1 MKTLKYLFL
10 LSSVASSPLFGE
22 AIVST
27 SGNWSSSATW
37 EDSAVPS
44 TSSSSQLD
52 FLRFSSS
59 GLNLNVD
66 STEYVNAVDVGSNDN
81 TTINIASGETLYLT
95 GYTKDG
101 TYNSSVIYADSQN
114 QNITFSGDGT
124 LRFDISGQ
132 KNIVRGNVVFDVET
146 YATDSL
152 YFSDKGTVT
161 FKKDFTSTNQISVGG
176 TWNFIIDEG
185 VNFSLSR
192 GFNLWGDTG
201 TFTLK
206 KGATV
211 ESKAGAQFNNGDISG
226 NIICKGAE
234 DHDANRYAFKSINA
248 VYNATATIT
257 QTEGGHL
264 RSILGGNITSSAA
277 AGKLSFESKLSI
289 NTGAT
294 ITLNTSNAFTTE
306 GASTQGE
313 SNFYLM
319 NQETVGEHPNR
330 TEILTES
337 NVNFILNADND
348 FGTFFFY
355 GTSVLSMTTN
365 GNSVNI
371 GKFDVVPD
379 SSGSVSAY
387 FTDLV
392 DFTVKINSLD
402 NITYFEDE
410 GGSIRAENV
419 FFGSE
424 DSKEYAYL
432 LQDTQN
438 GGWWINATAAV
449 PEPSECAAVFGVF
462 ALALAAVLK
471 RKNK

>member
-1 MKTLKYLFL
+1 M
-10 LSSVASSPLFGE
+10 
-22 AIVST
+22 
-27 SGNWSSSATW
+27 
-37 EDSAVPS
+37 
-44 TSSSSQLD
+44 
-52 FLRFSSS
+52 
-59 GLNLNVD
+59 
-66 STEYVNAVDVGSNDN
+66 DVGANDD
-81 TTINIASGETLYLT
+81 TTINIAAGNTLYLT
-95 GYTKDG
+95 GYTVEG
-101 TYNSSVIYADSQN
+101 TYHSSVIYADSQN

-132 KNIVRGNVVFDVET
+132 RNVVRGNVVFDVDT
-146 YATDSL
+146 YATQSL

-161 FKKDFTSTNQISVGG
+161 FKKNFTSTNQISVGG
-176 TWNFIIDEG
+176 TWNFVIDEG
-185 VNFSLSR
+185 VNFSLSQA
-192 GFNLWGDTG
+192 FNLWGQTG

-206 KGATV
+206 EGATV
-211 ESKAGAQFNNGDISG
+211 ENKAGGIQFYSGDISG
-226 NIICKGAE
+226 NIICKG
-234 DHDANRYAFKSINA
+234 DQNHDANRYAFKSINA

-257 QTEGGHL
+257 QTGGGAS

-294 ITLNTSNAFTTE
+294 ITLNSSNAFKTE

-319 NQETVGEHPNR
+319 NQQIEGKYPNR
-330 TEILTES
+330 YETLTAS

-355 GTSVLSMTTN
+355 GASVLSMTTN

-392 DFTVKINSLD
+392 DFTVKINSID
-402 NITYFEDE
+402 NIRLFED
-410 GGSIRAENV
+410 GDSIRAENV

-424 DSKEYAYL
+424 DSKDFAYIL
-432 LQDTQN
+432 EDTQN

-462 ALALAAVLK
+462 ALALAAALK

>member
-1 MKTLKYLFL
+1 MKTAKYLFIF
-10 LSSVASSPLFGE
+10 SSIASSALFGE
-22 AIVST
+22 SIVST
-27 SGNWSSSATW
+27 SGNWSSPSTW
-37 EDSAVPS
+37 QGSAVPS

-66 STEYVNAVDVGSNDN
+66 STQYVNAVDVGANDD
-81 TTINIASGETLYLT
+81 TTINIAAGNTLYLT
-95 GYTKDG
+95 GYTVEG
-101 TYNSSVIYADSQN
+101 TYQNSVVYADSQN

-124 LRFDISGQ
+124 LQFNLQGQ
-132 KNIVRGNVVFDVET
+132 KNIVRGNVVFDVDT
-146 YATDSL
+146 HATDSL

-176 TWNFIIDEG
+176 TWNFIIESG

-192 GFNLWGDTG
+192 GFNLWGETG
-201 TFTLK
+201 SFTLK
-206 KGATV
+206 EGATV
-211 ESKAGAQFNNGDISG
+211 ENKAGGAQFHNGDISG

-234 DHDANRYAFKSINA
+234 NHDANRYAFKSFNS

-257 QTEGGHL
+257 QTGGGAL

-289 NTGAT
+289 NTDAT
-294 ITLNTSNAFTTE
+294 ITLNSSNAFTTE

-319 NQETVGEHPNR
+319 NQKIEGEYPNR
-330 TEILTES
+330 KETLTES
-337 NVNFILNADND
+337 KVNFILNADND

-355 GTSVLSMTTN
+355 GASELIMTTN

-379 SSGSVSAY
+379 SSGSVSVC

-402 NITYFEDE
+402 NITWFEE
-410 GGSIRAENV
+410 GDSIRAENV

-424 DSKEYAYL
+424 YKEFAYI

-449 PEPSECAAVFGVF
+449 PEPSDCAAVFGVF
-462 ALALAAVLK
+462 ALALAAALK

>member
-1 MKTLKYLFL
+1 M
-10 LSSVASSPLFGE
+10 
-22 AIVST
+22 
-27 SGNWSSSATW
+27 
-37 EDSAVPS
+37 PS

-66 STEYVNAVDVGSNDN
+66 STQYVNAVDVGANDD
-81 TTINIASGETLYLT
+81 TTINIAAGNTLYLT
-95 GYTKDG
+95 GHTI
-101 TYNSSVIYADSQN
+101 SSVISADSQT

-124 LRFDISGQ
+124 LRFDISRQ
-132 KNIVRGNVVFDVET
+132 REIVRGNVVFDVDT
-146 YATDSL
+146 YATESL

-161 FKKDFTSTNQISVGG
+161 FKKNFTSTNQISVGG
-176 TWNFIIDEG
+176 TWNFIIESG

-192 GFNLWGDTG
+192 GFNLWGETG
-201 TFTLK
+201 SFTLK
-206 KGATV
+206 EGATV
-211 ESKAGAQFNNGDISG
+211 ENKAGGAQFHNGDISG

-234 DHDANRYAFKSINA
+234 NHDANRYAFKSFNS
-248 VYNATATIT
+248 VYNATATVT
-257 QTEGGHL
+257 QTGGSTL

-289 NTGAT
+289 NTDAT
-294 ITLNTSNAFTTE
+294 ITLNSSNAFTTE

-319 NQETVGEHPNR
+319 NQKIEGKYPDRYET
-330 TEILTES
+330 LTES
-337 NVNFILNADND
+337 KVNFILNADND

-355 GTSVLSMTTN
+355 GASELIMTTN
-365 GNSVNI
+365 GKSVNI

-379 SSGSVSAY
+379 SSGSVSAH

-392 DFTVKINSLD
+392 DFTVKINSID
-402 NITYFEDE
+402 NIKLFEE
-410 GGSIRAENV
+410 GDSIRAENV
-419 FFGSE
+419 FFGS
-424 DSKEYAYL
+424 DYKEFAYI

-449 PEPSECAAVFGVF
+449 PEPSDCAAVFGVF
-462 ALALAAVLK
+462 ALALAAALK

>member
-1 MKTLKYLFL
+1 M
-10 LSSVASSPLFGE
+10 
-22 AIVST
+22 
-27 SGNWSSSATW
+27 
-37 EDSAVPS
+37 PS

-95 GYTKDG
+95 GYTEDG
-101 TYNSSVIYADSQN
+101 TYKSSVIYADSQN

-124 LRFDISGQ
+124 LRFNLQGQ
-132 KNIVRGNVVFDVET
+132 KNIVRGNVVFDVDT

-152 YFSDKGTVT
+152 FFSDKGTVT
-161 FKKDFTSTNQISVGG
+161 FKKNFTSTNQISVGG
-176 TWNFIIDEG
+176 TWNFIIESG
-185 VNFSLSR
+185 VNFSLSK
-192 GFNLWGDTG
+192 GFNLWGETG
-201 TFTLK
+201 SFTLK
-206 KGATV
+206 EGATV
-211 ESKAGAQFNNGDISG
+211 ENKSSGVQFSNGDISG
-226 NIICKGAE
+226 NIICKGYT
-234 DHDANRYAFKSINA
+234 DYDANRYAFKSINA
-248 VYNATATIT
+248 VYNATATVT
-257 QTEGGHL
+257 QTEGGAL

-289 NTGAT
+289 NTNAT
-294 ITLNTSNAFTTE
+294 ITLNSSNAFTTE

-319 NQETVGEHPNR
+319 SQKIEGKYPDRYET
-330 TEILTES
+330 LTAS

-355 GTSVLSMTTN
+355 GASELIMTTN
-365 GNSVNI
+365 GKSVNI

-379 SSGSVSAY
+379 SSGSVSAH

-392 DFTVKINSLD
+392 DFTVKINSID
-402 NITYFEDE
+402 NIKLFEE
-410 GGSIRAENV
+410 GDSIRAENV
-419 FFGSE
+419 FFGS
-424 DSKEYAYL
+424 DYKEFAYI

-449 PEPSECAAVFGVF
+449 PEPSDCAAVFGVF
-462 ALALAAVLK
+462 ALALAAALK

>member
-1 MKTLKYLFL
+1 MKTAKYLFIF
-10 LSSVASSPLFGE
+10 SSIASSALFGE
-22 AIVST
+22 SIVNT

-37 EDSAVPS
+37 ADSTVPA

-66 STEYVNAVDVGSNDN
+66 STQYVNAVDVGANDN
-81 TTINIASGETLYLT
+81 TTINIAAGNTLYLT
-95 GYTKDG
+95 GYTVEG
-101 TYNSSVIYADSQN
+101 TYQNSVVYADSQN

-132 KNIVRGNVVFDVET
+132 KNIVRGNVVFDVDT

-176 TWNFIIDEG
+176 TWNFIIESG

-192 GFNLWGDTG
+192 GFNLWGETG
-201 TFTLK
+201 SFTLK
-206 KGATV
+206 EGATV
-211 ESKAGAQFNNGDISG
+211 ENKAGGAQFHNGNISG

-234 DHDANRYAFKSINA
+234 NYDANRYAFKSFNS

-294 ITLNTSNAFTTE
+294 ITLNSSNAFKTE

-319 NQETVGEHPNR
+319 NQQIVGEHPNR
-330 TEILTES
+330 NETLTAS

-355 GTSVLSMTTN
+355 GASVLNMTTN

-379 SSGSVSAY
+379 SSGSVSAC

-402 NITYFEDE
+402 NIKLFED
-410 GGSIRAENV
+410 GDSIRAENV

-424 DSKEYAYL
+424 YKEFAYI

-449 PEPSECAAVFGVF
+449 PEPSDCAAVFGVF
-462 ALALAAVLK
+462 ALALAAALK

>member
-1 MKTLKYLFL
+1 M
-10 LSSVASSPLFGE
+10 
-22 AIVST
+22 
-27 SGNWSSSATW
+27 
-37 EDSAVPS
+37 PS

-52 FLRFSSS
+52 FLRFSSG

-95 GYTKDG
+95 GCTEDG
-101 TYNSSVIYADSQN
+101 TYKSSVIYADSQT

-124 LRFDISGQ
+124 LRFNLQGQ
-132 KNIVRGNVVFDVET
+132 KNIVRGNVVFDVNT

-176 TWNFIIDEG
+176 TWNFIIDSG
-185 VNFSLSR
+185 VNFSLSK
-192 GFNLWGDTG
+192 GFNLWGETG
-201 TFTLK
+201 SFTLK
-206 KGATV
+206 EGATV
-211 ESKAGAQFNNGDISG
+211 ENKSSGVQFSNGDISG
-226 NIICKGAE
+226 NIICKGFT
-234 DHDANRYAFKSINA
+234 DYDANRYAFKSINA
-248 VYNATATIT
+248 VYNATATVT
-257 QTEGGHL
+257 QTGGGAL

-294 ITLNTSNAFTTE
+294 ITLNSSNAFTTE

-319 NQETVGEHPNR
+319 NQKIEGKYPDRYET
-330 TEILTES
+330 LTES
-337 NVNFILNADND
+337 KVNFILNADND

-355 GTSVLSMTTN
+355 GASELIMTTN
-365 GNSVNI
+365 GKSVNI

-379 SSGSVSAY
+379 SSGSVYAC

-392 DFTVKINSLD
+392 DFTVKINSID
-402 NITYFEDE
+402 NIKLFED
-410 GGSIRAENV
+410 GDSIRAENV

-424 DSKEYAYL
+424 DSKDYAYI
-432 LQDTQN
+432 LQDTN

-449 PEPSECAAVFGVF
+449 PEPSDCAAVFGVF
-462 ALALAAVLK
+462 ALALAAALK

>member
-1 MKTLKYLFL
+1 MKTAKYLFIF
-10 LSSVASSPLFGE
+10 SSIASSALFGE
-22 AIVST
+22 SIVNT
-27 SGNWSSSATW
+27 SGNWSSPSTW
-37 EDSAVPS
+37 QDSAVPS

-66 STEYVNAVDVGSNDN
+66 STQYVNAVDVGANDD
-81 TTINIASGETLYLT
+81 TTINIAAGNTLYLT
-95 GYTKDG
+95 GHTI
-101 TYNSSVIYADSQN
+101 SSVISADSQTR
-114 QNITFSGDGT
+114 NITFSGDGT
-124 LRFDISGQ
+124 LRFDISRQ
-132 KNIVRGNVVFDVET
+132 REIVRGNVVFDVET
-146 YATDSL
+146 YATKSL
-152 YFSDKGTVT
+152 FFSDKGTVT

-176 TWNFIIDEG
+176 TWNFIIESG
-185 VNFSLSR
+185 VNFSLSG
-192 GFNLWGDTG
+192 GFNLWGETG
-201 TFTLK
+201 SFTLK
-206 KGATV
+206 EGATV
-211 ESKAGAQFNNGDISG
+211 ENKAGGAQFHNGDISG

-234 DHDANRYAFKSINA
+234 NHDANRYAFKSFNS
-248 VYNATATIT
+248 VYNATATVT
-257 QTEGGHL
+257 QTGGDAL

-294 ITLNTSNAFTTE
+294 ITLNSSNAFKTE

-319 NQETVGEHPNR
+319 NQKIEGKYPDRYET
-330 TEILTES
+330 LTES
-337 NVNFILNADND
+337 KVNFILNADND

-355 GTSVLSMTTN
+355 GASELIMTTN
-365 GNSVNI
+365 GKSVNI

-379 SSGSVSAY
+379 SSGSVSAH

-402 NITYFEDE
+402 NIKLFEE
-410 GGSIRAENV
+410 GDSIRAENV
-419 FFGSE
+419 FFGS
-424 DSKEYAYL
+424 DYKEFAYI

-449 PEPSECAAVFGVF
+449 PEPSDCAAVFGVF
-462 ALALAAVLK
+462 ALALAAALK

>member
-1 MKTLKYLFL
+1 MKTAKYLFIF
-10 LSSVASSPLFGE
+10 SSIASSALFGE
-22 AIVST
+22 SIVNT

-37 EDSAVPS
+37 ADSTVPA

-66 STEYVNAVDVGSNDN
+66 STQYVNTVDVGANDD
-81 TTINIASGETLYLT
+81 TTINIAAGNTLYLT
-95 GYTKDG
+95 GHTI
-101 TYNSSVIYADSQN
+101 SSVISADSQN

-124 LRFDISGQ
+124 LRFDISRQ
-132 KNIVRGNVVFDVET
+132 REIVRGNVVFDVET

-176 TWNFIIDEG
+176 TWNFIIESG
-185 VNFSLSR
+185 VNFSLSKA
-192 GFNLWGDTG
+192 FNLWGGTG

-206 KGATV
+206 EGATV
-211 ESKAGAQFNNGDISG
+211 ENKEGGVQFNNGNISG
-226 NIICKGAE
+226 SIICKGSQNG
-234 DHDANRYAFKSINA
+234 DANRYAFKSINA

-257 QTEGGHL
+257 QTGGGAL
-264 RSILGGNITSSAA
+264 RSILSGNTTSSAA

-289 NTGAT
+289 DTGAT
-294 ITLNTSNAFTTE
+294 ITLNSSNAFTTE

-319 NQETVGEHPNR
+319 NQKIEGGFPNR
-330 TEILTES
+330 YETLTES

-355 GTSVLSMTTN
+355 GASVLSMTTN

-392 DFTVKINSLD
+392 DFTVKINSID
-402 NITYFEDE
+402 NIRLFDD
-410 GGSIRAENV
+410 GDSIRAENV

-424 DSKEYAYL
+424 DSHDFAYI

>member
-1 MKTLKYLFL
+1 MKTAKYLFIF
-10 LSSVASSPLFGE
+10 SSIASSALFGE
-22 AIVST
+22 SIVNT

-37 EDSAVPS
+37 ADSTVPA

-66 STEYVNAVDVGSNDN
+66 STQYVNTVDVGANDD
-81 TTINIASGETLYLT
+81 TTINIAAGNTLYLT
-95 GYTKDG
+95 GHTI
-101 TYNSSVIYADSQN
+101 SSVISADSQT

-124 LRFDISGQ
+124 LRFDISRQ
-132 KNIVRGNVVFDVET
+132 REIVRGNVVFDVET

-176 TWNFIIDEG
+176 TWNFIIESG
-185 VNFSLSR
+185 VNFSLSKA
-192 GFNLWGDTG
+192 FNLWGGTG

-206 KGATV
+206 EGATV
-211 ESKAGAQFNNGDISG
+211 ENKEGGVQFNNGNISG
-226 NIICKGAE
+226 SIICKGSQNG
-234 DHDANRYAFKSINA
+234 DANRYAFKSINA

-257 QTEGGHL
+257 QTGRGAL
-264 RSILGGNITSSAA
+264 RSILSGNTTSSAA

-289 NTGAT
+289 DTGAT
-294 ITLNTSNAFTTE
+294 ITLNSSNAFTTE

-319 NQETVGEHPNR
+319 NQKIEGKFPNR
-330 TEILTES
+330 YETLTES
-337 NVNFILNADND
+337 KVNFILNADND

-355 GTSVLSMTTN
+355 GASELNMTTN

-379 SSGSVSAY
+379 SSGSVSVC

-392 DFTVKINSLD
+392 DFTVKINSID
-402 NITYFEDE
+402 NIKLFEE
-410 GGSIRAENV
+410 GDSIRAENV

-424 DSKEYAYL
+424 YKEFAYI

-449 PEPSECAAVFGVF
+449 PEPSDCAAVFGVF

>member
-22 AIVST
+22 AIVNT

-37 EDSAVPS
+37 ADSTVPA

-66 STEYVNAVDVGSNDN
+66 STQYVNTVDVGANDD
-81 TTINIASGETLYLT
+81 TTINIAAGNTLYLT
-95 GYTKDG
+95 GHTI
-101 TYNSSVIYADSQN
+101 SSVISADSQT

-124 LRFDISGQ
+124 LRFDISRQ
-132 KNIVRGNVVFDVET
+132 REIVRGNVVFDVET

-176 TWNFIIDEG
+176 TWNFIIESG
-185 VNFSLSR
+185 VNFSLSKA
-192 GFNLWGDTG
+192 FNLWGGTG

-206 KGATV
+206 EGATV
-211 ESKAGAQFNNGDISG
+211 ENKEGGVQFNNGDISG
-226 NIICKGAE
+226 NIICKGSQNG
-234 DHDANRYAFKSINA
+234 DANRYAFKSINA

-257 QTEGGHL
+257 QTGGGAL
-264 RSILGGNITSSAA
+264 RSILSGNTTSSAA

-289 NTGAT
+289 DTGAT
-294 ITLNTSNAFTTE
+294 ITLNSSNAFTTE

-319 NQETVGEHPNR
+319 NQKIEGGFPNR
-330 TEILTES
+330 YETLTES

-355 GTSVLSMTTN
+355 GASVLSMTTN

-402 NITYFEDE
+402 NITLFED
-410 GGSIRAENV
+410 GDSIRAENV

-462 ALALAAVLK
+462 ALALAAALK

>member
-1 MKTLKYLFL
+1 MKTAKYLFIF
-10 LSSVASSPLFGE
+10 SSIASSALFGE
-22 AIVST
+22 SIVNT
-27 SGNWSSSATW
+27 SGNWSSPSTW
-37 EDSAVPS
+37 QGSAVPS

-66 STEYVNAVDVGSNDN
+66 STQYVNAVDVGSNDN
-81 TTINIASGETLYLT
+81 TTISIASGETLYLT
-95 GYTKDG
+95 GYTEEG
-101 TYNSSVIYADSQN
+101 TYKNSVIYADSQT

-124 LRFDISGQ
+124 LRFEMAKQ
-132 KNIVRGNVVFDVET
+132 RNIVRGNVVFDVDT
-146 YATDSL
+146 YATESL
-152 YFSDKGTVT
+152 FFSDKGTVT
-161 FKKDFTSTNQISVGG
+161 FKKNFTSTNQISVGG
-176 TWNFIIDEG
+176 TWNFIIESG

-192 GFNLWGDTG
+192 GFNLWGETG
-201 TFTLK
+201 SFTLK
-206 KGATV
+206 EGATV
-211 ESKAGAQFNNGDISG
+211 ENKAGGAQFNNGDISG

-234 DHDANRYAFKSINA
+234 NHDANRYAFKSINA

-289 NTGAT
+289 NTNAT
-294 ITLNTSNAFTTE
+294 ITLNSSNAFKTE

-319 NQETVGEHPNR
+319 NQKIEGKYPDRKET
-330 TEILTES
+330 LTES
-337 NVNFILNADND
+337 KVNFILNADND

-355 GTSVLSMTTN
+355 GASELIMTTN
-365 GNSVNI
+365 GKSVNI

-379 SSGSVSAY
+379 SSGSVSAH

-402 NITYFEDE
+402 NIKLFED
-410 GGSIRAENV
+410 GDSIRAENV
-419 FFGSE
+419 FFGPE
-424 DSKEYAYL
+424 YKECAYI

-449 PEPSECAAVFGVF
+449 PEPSDCAAVFGVF
-462 ALALAAVLK
+462 ALALAAALK

>member
-1 MKTLKYLFL
+1 M
-10 LSSVASSPLFGE
+10 
-22 AIVST
+22 
-27 SGNWSSSATW
+27 
-37 EDSAVPS
+37 PS

-66 STEYVNAVDVGSNDN
+66 STQYVNAVDVGANDD

-95 GYTKDG
+95 GS
-101 TYNSSVIYADSQN
+101 YNSSVISADSQT

-124 LRFDISGQ
+124 LQFNFQQQRE
-132 KNIVRGNVVFDVET
+132 IVRGNVVFDVNT
-146 YATDSL
+146 HATNSL

-176 TWNFIIDEG
+176 TWNFIIESG
-185 VNFSLSR
+185 VKFSLSR
-192 GFNLWGDTG
+192 GFNLWGETG
-201 TFTLK
+201 SFTLK
-206 KGATV
+206 EGATV
-211 ESKAGAQFNNGDISG
+211 ENKAGGAQFHNGDISG

-234 DHDANRYAFKSINA
+234 NYDANRYAFKSFNS

-257 QTEGGHL
+257 QTEGDTL

-294 ITLNTSNAFTTE
+294 ITLNSSNAFKTE

-319 NQETVGEHPNR
+319 NQKIEGTHPNR
-330 TEILTES
+330 KETLTES
-337 NVNFILNADND
+337 KVNFILNADND

-355 GTSVLSMTTN
+355 GASELIMTTN
-365 GNSVNI
+365 GKSVNI
-371 GKFDVVPD
+371 GKFDVVAD
-379 SSGSVSAY
+379 SSGSVSAC

-402 NITYFEDE
+402 NIKLFED
-410 GGSIRAENV
+410 GDSIRAENV

-424 DSKEYAYL
+424 YKEFAYI

-449 PEPSECAAVFGVF
+449 PEPSDCAAVFGVF
-462 ALALAAVLK
+462 ALALAAALK

>member
-1 MKTLKYLFL
+1 MKTAKYLFIF
-10 LSSVASSPLFGE
+10 SSIASSALFGE
-22 AIVST
+22 SIVNT

-37 EDSAVPS
+37 ADSTVPS

-66 STEYVNAVDVGSNDN
+66 STQYVNAVDVGANDN
-81 TTINIASGETLYLT
+81 TTINIAAGNTLYLT
-95 GYTKDG
+95 GYTVEG
-101 TYNSSVIYADSQN
+101 TYNSSVVYADSQN

-132 KNIVRGNVVFDVET
+132 RNIVRGNVVFDVET
-146 YATDSL
+146 YATSSL

-161 FKKDFTSTNQISVGG
+161 FKKNFTSTNQISVGG

-185 VNFSLSR
+185 VNFSISQA
-192 GFNLWGDTG
+192 FNLWGQTG

-206 KGATV
+206 EGATV
-211 ESKAGAQFNNGDISG
+211 ENKAGGAQFYNGDISG

-234 DHDANRYAFKSINA
+234 NHDANRYAFKSINA

-264 RSILGGNITSSAA
+264 RSILGGNITSSAGE
-277 AGKLSFESKLSI
+277 GKLSFESKLSI
-289 NTGAT
+289 NTGTT
-294 ITLNTSNAFTTE
+294 ITLNTSNAFVTE
-306 GASTQGE
+306 SATSQGE

-319 NQETVGEHPNR
+319 NQQIAGSYPDRYET
-330 TEILTES
+330 LTES

-355 GTSVLSMTTN
+355 GASVLSMTTN

-402 NITYFEDE
+402 NITYFED
-410 GGSIRAENV
+410 GDSIRAENV

-424 DSKEYAYL
+424 DSKDFAYL
-432 LQDTQN
+432 LEDTQN

-462 ALALAAVLK
+462 ALALAAALK

>member
-1 MKTLKYLFL
+1 MKTAKYLFIF
-10 LSSVASSPLFGE
+10 SSIASSALFGE
-22 AIVST
+22 SIVNT
-27 SGNWSSSATW
+27 SGNWSSSSTW
-37 EDSAVPS
+37 QNSAVPS

-95 GYTKDG
+95 GYMVSG
-101 TYNSSVIYADSQN
+101 TYHSSVIYADSQN

-124 LRFDISGQ
+124 LHFDISGQ
-132 KNIVRGNVVFDVET
+132 KNIVRGNVVFDVDT

-176 TWNFIIDEG
+176 TWNFIIESG

-192 GFNLWGDTG
+192 GFNLWGETG
-201 TFTLK
+201 SFTLK
-206 KGATV
+206 EGATV
-211 ESKAGAQFNNGDISG
+211 ENKAGGAQFHNGDISG

-234 DHDANRYAFKSINA
+234 NYDANRYAFKSFNS

-294 ITLNTSNAFTTE
+294 ITLNSSNAFKTE

-319 NQETVGEHPNR
+319 NQKIEGEHPNR
-330 TEILTES
+330 YETLTAS

-355 GTSVLSMTTN
+355 GASVLNMTTN
-365 GNSVNI
+365 GKSVNI

-379 SSGSVSAY
+379 SSGSVSVC

-392 DFTVKINSLD
+392 DFTVKINSID
-402 NITYFEDE
+402 NIKLFED
-410 GGSIRAENV
+410 GDSIRAENV

-424 DSKEYAYL
+424 YKDFAYI

-449 PEPSECAAVFGVF
+449 PEPSDCAAVFGVF
-462 ALALAAVLK
+462 ALALAAALK

>member
-22 AIVST
+22 AIVNT

-37 EDSAVPS
+37 ADSTVPA

-66 STEYVNAVDVGSNDN
+66 STQYVNTVDVGANDD
-81 TTINIASGETLYLT
+81 TTINIAAGNTLYLT
-95 GYTKDG
+95 GHTI
-101 TYNSSVIYADSQN
+101 SSVISADSQT

-124 LRFDISGQ
+124 LRFDISRQ
-132 KNIVRGNVVFDVET
+132 REIVRGNVVFDVET

-176 TWNFIIDEG
+176 TWNFIIESG
-185 VNFSLSR
+185 VNFSLSKA
-192 GFNLWGDTG
+192 FNLWGGTG

-206 KGATV
+206 EGATV
-211 ESKAGAQFNNGDISG
+211 ENKEGGVQFNNGDISG
-226 NIICKGAE
+226 SIICKGSQNG
-234 DHDANRYAFKSINA
+234 DANRYAFKSINA

-257 QTEGGHL
+257 QTGGGAL
-264 RSILGGNITSSAA
+264 RSILSGNTTSSAA

-289 NTGAT
+289 DTGAT
-294 ITLNTSNAFTTE
+294 ITLNSSNAFTTE

-319 NQETVGEHPNR
+319 NQKIEGKFPNR
-330 TEILTES
+330 YETLTES

-355 GTSVLSMTTN
+355 GASVLSMTTN

-402 NITYFEDE
+402 NITLFDD

-424 DSKEYAYL
+424 DSKDFAYI

-449 PEPSECAAVFGVF
+449 PEPSDCAAVFGVF

>member
-1 MKTLKYLFL
+1 MKTAKYLFIF
-10 LSSVASSPLFGE
+10 SSIASSALFGE
-22 AIVST
+22 SIVST
-27 SGNWSSSATW
+27 SGNWSSPSTW
-37 EDSAVPS
+37 QNSAVPS

-95 GYTKDG
+95 GCTEDG
-101 TYNSSVIYADSQN
+101 TYKSSVIYADSQT
-114 QNITFSGDGT
+114 QNITFSGDGK
-124 LRFDISGQ
+124 LQFNLQGQ
-132 KNIVRGNVVFDVET
+132 KNIVRGNVVFDVDT

-176 TWNFIIDEG
+176 TWNFIIESG

-192 GFNLWGDTG
+192 GFNLWGETG
-201 TFTLK
+201 SFTLK
-206 KGATV
+206 EGATV
-211 ESKAGAQFNNGDISG
+211 ENKAGGAQFHNGDISG

-234 DHDANRYAFKSINA
+234 NHDANRYAFKSFNS
-248 VYNATATIT
+248 VYNATATVT
-257 QTEGGHL
+257 QTGGSTL

-289 NTGAT
+289 NTNAT
-294 ITLNTSNAFTTE
+294 RTLNSSNAFKTE

-319 NQETVGEHPNR
+319 NQKIEGKYPDRYET
-330 TEILTES
+330 LTES
-337 NVNFILNADND
+337 KVNFILNADND

-355 GTSVLSMTTN
+355 GASELIMTTN
-365 GNSVNI
+365 GKSVNI

-379 SSGSVSAY
+379 SSGSVSVC

-402 NITYFEDE
+402 NITWFEE
-410 GGSIRAENV
+410 GDSIRAENV

-424 DSKEYAYL
+424 YKEFAYI

-449 PEPSECAAVFGVF
+449 PEPSDCAAVFGVF
-462 ALALAAVLK
+462 ALALAAALK

>member
-1 MKTLKYLFL
+1 MKTAKYLFIF
-10 LSSVASSPLFGE
+10 SSIASSALFGE
-22 AIVST
+22 SIVNT
-27 SGNWSSSATW
+27 SGNWSSPSTW
-37 EDSAVPS
+37 QDSTVPS

-66 STEYVNAVDVGSNDN
+66 STQYVNAVDVGANDD

-95 GYTKDG
+95 GS
-101 TYNSSVIYADSQN
+101 YNSSVISADSQT

-124 LRFDISGQ
+124 LQFNFQRQ
-132 KNIVRGNVVFDVET
+132 REIVRGNVVFDVNT
-146 YATDSL
+146 HATESL

-176 TWNFIIDEG
+176 TWNFIIESG
-185 VNFSLSR
+185 VNFSLSK
-192 GFNLWGDTG
+192 GFNLWGETG
-201 TFTLK
+201 SFTLK
-206 KGATV
+206 EGATV
-211 ESKAGAQFNNGDISG
+211 ENKAGGAQFHNGDISG

-234 DHDANRYAFKSINA
+234 NYDANRYAFKSFNS

-257 QTEGGHL
+257 QTEGGTL

-294 ITLNTSNAFTTE
+294 ITLNSSNAFTTE

-319 NQETVGEHPNR
+319 NQQIVGGYPNR
-330 TEILTES
+330 NETLTES
-337 NVNFILNADND
+337 KVNFILNADND

-355 GTSVLSMTTN
+355 GASELIMTTN
-365 GNSVNI
+365 GKSVNI

-379 SSGSVSAY
+379 SSGSVSVC

-392 DFTVKINSLD
+392 DFTVKIDSLD
-402 NITYFEDE
+402 NITWFEE
-410 GGSIRAENV
+410 GDSIRAENV
-419 FFGSE
+419 LFGSE
-424 DSKEYAYL
+424 YSDFAYI

-449 PEPSECAAVFGVF
+449 PEPSDCAAVFGVF
-462 ALALAAVLK
+462 ALALAAALK

>member
-1 MKTLKYLFL
+1 MKTAKYLFIF
-10 LSSVASSPLFGE
+10 SSIASSALFGE
-22 AIVST
+22 SIVNT
-27 SGNWSSSATW
+27 SGNWSSPSTW
-37 EDSAVPS
+37 QDSTVPS

-66 STEYVNAVDVGSNDN
+66 STQYVNAVDVGANDD

-95 GYTKDG
+95 GS
-101 TYNSSVIYADSQN
+101 YNSSVISADSQT

-124 LRFDISGQ
+124 LQFNFQQQRE
-132 KNIVRGNVVFDVET
+132 IVRGNVVFDVNT
-146 YATDSL
+146 HATESL

-176 TWNFIIDEG
+176 TWNFIIESG
-185 VNFSLSR
+185 VKFSLSR
-192 GFNLWGDTG
+192 GFNLWGETG
-201 TFTLK
+201 SFTLK
-206 KGATV
+206 EGATV
-211 ESKAGAQFNNGDISG
+211 ENKAGGAQFHNGDISG

-234 DHDANRYAFKSINA
+234 NYDANRYAFKSFNS

-257 QTEGGHL
+257 QTEGGTL

-294 ITLNTSNAFTTE
+294 ITLNSSNAFTTE

-319 NQETVGEHPNR
+319 NQQIVGGYPNR
-330 TEILTES
+330 NETLTES
-337 NVNFILNADND
+337 KVNFILNADND

-355 GTSVLSMTTN
+355 GASELIMTTN
-365 GNSVNI
+365 GKSVNI

-379 SSGSVSAY
+379 SSGSVSVC

-392 DFTVKINSLD
+392 DFTVKIDSLD
-402 NITYFEDE
+402 NITWFEE
-410 GGSIRAENV
+410 GDSIRAENV
-419 FFGSE
+419 LFGSE
-424 DSKEYAYL
+424 YSDFAYI

-449 PEPSECAAVFGVF
+449 PEPSDCAAVFGVF
-462 ALALAAVLK
+462 ALALAAALK

>member
-1 MKTLKYLFL
+1 MKTAKYLFIF
-10 LSSVASSPLFGE
+10 SSIASSALFGE
-22 AIVST
+22 SIVST
-27 SGNWSSSATW
+27 SGNWSSPSTW
-37 EDSAVPS
+37 QDSAVPS

-66 STEYVNAVDVGSNDN
+66 STQYVNAVDVGANDD
-81 TTINIASGETLYLT
+81 TTINIAAGNTLYLT
-95 GYTKDG
+95 GYTVEG
-101 TYNSSVIYADSQN
+101 TYQNSVVYADSQN

-124 LRFDISGQ
+124 LQFNLQGQ
-132 KNIVRGNVVFDVET
+132 KNIVRGNVVFDVNT
-146 YATDSL
+146 HATDSL

-176 TWNFIIDEG
+176 TWNFIIESG

-192 GFNLWGDTG
+192 GFNLWGETG
-201 TFTLK
+201 SFTLK
-206 KGATV
+206 EGATV
-211 ESKAGAQFNNGDISG
+211 ENKAGGAQFHNGDISG

-234 DHDANRYAFKSINA
+234 NHDANRYAFKSFNS

-257 QTEGGHL
+257 QTGGGAL

-289 NTGAT
+289 NTDAT
-294 ITLNTSNAFTTE
+294 ITLNSSNAFTTE

-319 NQETVGEHPNR
+319 NQKIEGGYPNR
-330 TEILTES
+330 YETLTAS

-355 GTSVLSMTTN
+355 GASELIMTTN
-365 GNSVNI
+365 GKSVNI

-379 SSGSVSAY
+379 SSGSVSAI

-402 NITYFEDE
+402 NIKLIED
-410 GGSIRAENV
+410 GDSIRAENV
-419 FFGSE
+419 FFGS
-424 DSKEYAYL
+424 DYKEWAYI

-449 PEPSECAAVFGVF
+449 PEPSDCAAVFGVF
-462 ALALAAVLK
+462 ALALAAALK

>member
-1 MKTLKYLFL
+1 MKTAKYLFIF
-10 LSSVASSPLFGE
+10 SSIASSALFGE
-22 AIVST
+22 SIVNT
-27 SGNWSSSATW
+27 SGNWSSPSTW
-37 EDSAVPS
+37 QGSAVPS

-81 TTINIASGETLYLT
+81 TTINIAAGNTLYLT
-95 GYTKDG
+95 GHTI
-101 TYNSSVIYADSQN
+101 SSVISADSQT

-124 LRFDISGQ
+124 LRFDISRQ
-132 KNIVRGNVVFDVET
+132 REIVRGNVVFDVET
-146 YATDSL
+146 YATNSL
-152 YFSDKGTVT
+152 FFSDKGTVT
-161 FKKDFTSTNQISVGG
+161 FKKNFTSTNQISVGG
-176 TWNFIIDEG
+176 TWNFIIESG
-185 VNFSLSR
+185 VKFSLSR
-192 GFNLWGDTG
+192 GFNLWGETG
-201 TFTLK
+201 SFTLK
-206 KGATV
+206 EGATV
-211 ESKAGAQFNNGDISG
+211 ENKESGVQFSNGDISG
-226 NIICKGAE
+226 NIICKGHTN
-234 DHDANRYAFKSINA
+234 DDANRYAFKSINA
-248 VYNATATIT
+248 VYNATATVT
-257 QTEGGHL
+257 QTEGGAL

-294 ITLNTSNAFTTE
+294 ITLNSSNAFKTE

-319 NQETVGEHPNR
+319 NQQIVGEYPNR
-330 TEILTES
+330 NETLTAS

-355 GTSVLSMTTN
+355 GASVLNMTTN

-379 SSGSVSAY
+379 YSGSVSVC

-402 NITYFEDE
+402 NITWFEE
-410 GGSIRAENV
+410 GDSIRAENV
-419 FFGSE
+419 LFGS
-424 DSKEYAYL
+424 DYKEFAYI

-449 PEPSECAAVFGVF
+449 PEPSDCAAVFGVF
-462 ALALAAVLK
+462 ALALAAALK

>member
-1 MKTLKYLFL
+1 MKTAKYLFIF
-10 LSSVASSPLFGE
+10 SSIASSALFGE
-22 AIVST
+22 SIVNT

-37 EDSAVPS
+37 EGSAVPT

-95 GYTKDG
+95 GYTEEG
-101 TYNSSVIYADSQN
+101 TYKSSVIYADSQT

-132 KNIVRGNVVFDVET
+132 RNVVRGNVVFDVDT
-146 YATDSL
+146 YATNSL

-176 TWNFIIDEG
+176 TWNFIIESG

-192 GFNLWGDTG
+192 GFNLWGETG
-201 TFTLK
+201 SFTLK
-206 KGATV
+206 EGATV
-211 ESKAGAQFNNGDISG
+211 ENKAGGAQFHNGDISG

-234 DHDANRYAFKSINA
+234 NGDANRYAFKSFNS

-289 NTGAT
+289 NTDAT
-294 ITLNTSNAFTTE
+294 ITLNSSNAFTTE

-319 NQETVGEHPNR
+319 NQKIEGKYPDRYET
-330 TEILTES
+330 LTAS

-355 GTSVLSMTTN
+355 GASVLNMTTN
-365 GNSVNI
+365 GKSVNI

-379 SSGSVSAY
+379 SSGSVSVC

-402 NITYFEDE
+402 NITWFEE
-410 GGSIRAENV
+410 GDSIRAENV

-424 DSKEYAYL
+424 YKEWAYI

-449 PEPSECAAVFGVF
+449 PEPSDCAAVFGVF
-462 ALALAAVLK
+462 ALALAAALK

>member
-1 MKTLKYLFL
+1 MKTAKYLFIF
-10 LSSVASSPLFGE
+10 SSIASSALFGE
-22 AIVST
+22 SIVNT
-27 SGNWSSSATW
+27 SGNWSSSSTW
-37 EDSAVPS
+37 LDSAVPS

-66 STEYVNAVDVGSNDN
+66 STQYVNAVDVGANDD

-95 GYTKDG
+95 GS
-101 TYNSSVIYADSQN
+101 YNSSVISADSQT

-124 LRFDISGQ
+124 LQFNFQQQRE
-132 KNIVRGNVVFDVET
+132 IVRGNVVFDVNT
-146 YATDSL
+146 HATNSL

-176 TWNFIIDEG
+176 TWNFIIESG
-185 VNFSLSR
+185 VKFSLSR
-192 GFNLWGDTG
+192 GFNLWGETG
-201 TFTLK
+201 SFTLK
-206 KGATV
+206 EGATV
-211 ESKAGAQFNNGDISG
+211 ENKAGGAQFHNGDISG

-234 DHDANRYAFKSINA
+234 NYDANRYAFKSFNS

-257 QTEGGHL
+257 QTEGDTL

-294 ITLNTSNAFTTE
+294 ITLNSSNAFKTE

-319 NQETVGEHPNR
+319 NQKIEGTHPNR
-330 TEILTES
+330 KETLTES
-337 NVNFILNADND
+337 KVNFILNADND

-355 GTSVLSMTTN
+355 GASELIMTTN
-365 GNSVNI
+365 GKSVNI
-371 GKFDVVPD
+371 GKFDVVAD
-379 SSGSVSAY
+379 SSGSVSAC

-402 NITYFEDE
+402 NITYFED
-410 GGSIRAENV
+410 GDSIRAENV

-424 DSKEYAYL
+424 YKEFAYI

-449 PEPSECAAVFGVF
+449 PEPSDCAAVFGVF
-462 ALALAAVLK
+462 ALALAAALK

>member
-1 MKTLKYLFL
+1 MKTAKYLFIF
-10 LSSVASSPLFGE
+10 SSIASSALFGE
-22 AIVST
+22 SIVST
-27 SGNWSSSATW
+27 SGNWSSPSTW
-37 EDSAVPS
+37 LDSAVPS

-66 STEYVNAVDVGSNDN
+66 STQYVNAVDVGANDD
-81 TTINIASGETLYLT
+81 TTINIAAGNTLYLT
-95 GYTKDG
+95 GHTI
-101 TYNSSVIYADSQN
+101 SSVISADSQT

-124 LRFDISGQ
+124 LRFDISRQ
-132 KNIVRGNVVFDVET
+132 REIVRGNVVFDVDT
-146 YATDSL
+146 HATDSL
-152 YFSDKGTVT
+152 FFSDKGTVT
-161 FKKDFTSTNQISVGG
+161 FKKNFTSTNQISVGG
-176 TWNFIIDEG
+176 TWNFIIESG

-192 GFNLWGDTG
+192 GFNLWGTTG
-201 TFTLK
+201 SFTLK
-206 KGATV
+206 EGATV
-211 ESKAGAQFNNGDISG
+211 ENKAGGAQFHNGDISG

-234 DHDANRYAFKSINA
+234 NGDANRYAFKSINA
-248 VYNATATIT
+248 VYNATATVT

-289 NTGAT
+289 NTDAT
-294 ITLNTSNAFTTE
+294 ITLNSSNAFTTE

-319 NQETVGEHPNR
+319 NQKIEGEFPNR
-330 TEILTES
+330 YETLTAS

-355 GTSVLSMTTN
+355 GASVLNMTTN
-365 GNSVNI
+365 GKSVNI

-379 SSGSVSAY
+379 SSGSVSVC

-392 DFTVKINSLD
+392 DFTVKINSID
-402 NITYFEDE
+402 NIKLFED
-410 GGSIRAENV
+410 GDSIRAENV

-424 DSKEYAYL
+424 YKEFAYI
-432 LQDTQN
+432 LQDTN

-449 PEPSECAAVFGVF
+449 PEPSDCAAVFGVF
-462 ALALAAVLK
+462 ALALAAALK

>member
-1 MKTLKYLFL
+1 MKTAKYLFIF
-10 LSSVASSPLFGE
+10 SSIASSALFGE
-22 AIVST
+22 SIVNT

-37 EDSAVPS
+37 ADSTVPA

-66 STEYVNAVDVGSNDN
+66 STQYVNAVDVGANDD

-95 GYTKDG
+95 GYMVSG
-101 TYNSSVIYADSQN
+101 TYHSSVIYADSQN

-132 KNIVRGNVVFDVET
+132 RNIVRGNVVFDVDT
-146 YATDSL
+146 YATQSL
-152 YFSDKGTVT
+152 FFSDKGTVT
-161 FKKDFTSTNQISVGG
+161 FKKNFTSTNQISVGG
-176 TWNFIIDEG
+176 TWNFIIESG
-185 VNFSLSR
+185 VNFSISQA
-192 GFNLWGDTG
+192 FNLWGNTG
-201 TFTLK
+201 SFTLK
-206 KGATV
+206 EGATV
-211 ESKAGAQFNNGDISG
+211 ENKAGGVQFSNGDISG
-226 NIICKGAE
+226 NIICKGASNN
-234 DHDANRYAFKSINA
+234 DANRYAFKSINA
-248 VYNATATIT
+248 VYNATATVT
-257 QTEGGHL
+257 QTGGSTL

-289 NTGAT
+289 NTNAT
-294 ITLNTSNAFTTE
+294 ITLNSSNAFTTE

-319 NQETVGEHPNR
+319 NQQIVGEYPNR
-330 TEILTES
+330 SETLTES

-355 GTSVLSMTTN
+355 GASVLNMTTN

-379 SSGSVSAY
+379 SSGSVSVC

-402 NITYFEDE
+402 NITWFEE
-410 GGSIRAENV
+410 GDSIRAENV

-424 DSKEYAYL
+424 YKEFAYI

-449 PEPSECAAVFGVF
+449 PEPSDCAAVFGVF
-462 ALALAAVLK
+462 ALALAAALK

>member
-1 MKTLKYLFL
+1 MKTAKYLFIF
-10 LSSVASSPLFGE
+10 SSIASSALFGE
-22 AIVST
+22 SIVNT
-27 SGNWSSSATW
+27 SGNWSSPSTW
-37 EDSAVPS
+37 QDSTVPS

-66 STEYVNAVDVGSNDN
+66 STQYVNAVDVGANDD

-95 GYTKDG
+95 GS
-101 TYNSSVIYADSQN
+101 YNSSVISADSQT

-124 LRFDISGQ
+124 LQFNFQRQ
-132 KNIVRGNVVFDVET
+132 REIVRGNVVFDVNT
-146 YATDSL
+146 HATESL

-176 TWNFIIDEG
+176 TWNFIIESG
-185 VNFSLSR
+185 VKFSLSR
-192 GFNLWGDTG
+192 GFNLWGETG
-201 TFTLK
+201 SFTLK
-206 KGATV
+206 EGATV
-211 ESKAGAQFNNGDISG
+211 ENKAGGAQFHNGDISG

-234 DHDANRYAFKSINA
+234 NYDANRYAFKSFNS

-257 QTEGGHL
+257 QTEGGTL

-294 ITLNTSNAFTTE
+294 ITLNSSNAFTTE

-319 NQETVGEHPNR
+319 NQQIVGGYPNR
-330 TEILTES
+330 NETLTES
-337 NVNFILNADND
+337 KVNFILNADND

-355 GTSVLSMTTN
+355 GASELIMTTN
-365 GNSVNI
+365 GKSVNI

-379 SSGSVSAY
+379 SSGSVSVC

-392 DFTVKINSLD
+392 DFTVKIDSLD
-402 NITYFEDE
+402 NITWFEE
-410 GGSIRAENV
+410 GDSIRAENV
-419 FFGSE
+419 LFGSE
-424 DSKEYAYL
+424 YSDFAYI

-449 PEPSECAAVFGVF
+449 PEPSDCAAVFGVF
-462 ALALAAVLK
+462 ALALAAALK

>member
-1 MKTLKYLFL
+1 MKTAKYLFIF
-10 LSSVASSPLFGE
+10 SSIASSALFGE
-22 AIVST
+22 SIVNT

-37 EDSAVPS
+37 ADSTVPA

-66 STEYVNAVDVGSNDN
+66 STQYVNAVDVGANDN

-95 GYTKDG
+95 GYTEDG
-101 TYNSSVIYADSQN
+101 TYKSSVVYADSQT

-132 KNIVRGNVVFDVET
+132 KNIVRGNVVFDVDT

-152 YFSDKGTVT
+152 FFSDKGTVT

-176 TWNFIIDEG
+176 TWNFVIDEG
-185 VNFSLSR
+185 VNFSISR
-192 GFNLWGDTG
+192 AFNLWGGTG

-206 KGATV
+206 EGATV
-211 ESKAGAQFNNGDISG
+211 ENKEGGVQFNNGNISG
-226 NIICKGAE
+226 NIICKGSQNG
-234 DHDANRYAFKSINA
+234 DANRYAFKSINA
-248 VYNATATIT
+248 VYNATATVT
-257 QTEGGHL
+257 QTGGGAL
-264 RSILGGNITSSAA
+264 RSILSGNTTSSAA

-289 NTGAT
+289 DTGAT
-294 ITLNTSNAFTTE
+294 ITLNSSNAFTTE

-319 NQETVGEHPNR
+319 NQQIVGGYPNR
-330 TEILTES
+330 YETLTES
-337 NVNFILNADND
+337 KVNFILNADND

-355 GTSVLSMTTN
+355 GASELIMTTN
-365 GNSVNI
+365 GKSVNI

-379 SSGSVSAY
+379 SSGSVSAI

-402 NITYFEDE
+402 NITWFEE
-410 GGSIRAENV
+410 GDSIRAENV

-424 DSKEYAYL
+424 DSKDYAYI
-432 LQDTQN
+432 LQDTN

-449 PEPSECAAVFGVF
+449 PEPSDCAAVFGVF
-462 ALALAAVLK
+462 ALALAAALK

>member
-1 MKTLKYLFL
+1 M
-10 LSSVASSPLFGE
+10 
-22 AIVST
+22 
-27 SGNWSSSATW
+27 
-37 EDSAVPS
+37 
-44 TSSSSQLD
+44 
-52 FLRFSSS
+52 
-59 GLNLNVD
+59 
-66 STEYVNAVDVGSNDN
+66 DVGANDN

-95 GYTKDG
+95 GYTEDG
-101 TYNSSVIYADSQN
+101 TYKSSVVYADSQT

-132 KNIVRGNVVFDVET
+132 KNIVRGNVVFDVDT

-152 YFSDKGTVT
+152 FFSDKGTVT

-185 VNFSLSR
+185 VNFSISR
-192 GFNLWGDTG
+192 AFNLWGGTG

-206 KGATV
+206 EGATV
-211 ESKAGAQFNNGDISG
+211 ENKEGGVQFHNGDISG
-226 NIICKGAE
+226 NIICKGSQNG
-234 DHDANRYAFKSINA
+234 DANRYAFKSINA
-248 VYNATATIT
+248 VYNATATVT
-257 QTEGGHL
+257 QTGGGAL
-264 RSILGGNITSSAA
+264 RSILSGNTTSSAA

-289 NTGAT
+289 DTGAT
-294 ITLNTSNAFTTE
+294 ITLNSSNAFTTE

-319 NQETVGEHPNR
+319 NQQIVGEYPNR
-330 TEILTES
+330 YETLTES
-337 NVNFILNADND
+337 KVNFILNADND

-355 GTSVLSMTTN
+355 GASELIMTTN
-365 GNSVNI
+365 GKSVNI

-379 SSGSVSAY
+379 SSGSVSVY

-402 NITYFEDE
+402 NIKWFED
-410 GGSIRAENV
+410 GDSIRAENV
-419 FFGSE
+419 LFGSE
-424 DSKEYAYL
+424 YGEFAYI

-449 PEPSECAAVFGVF
+449 PEPSDCAAVFGVF
-462 ALALAAVLK
+462 ALALAAALK

>member
-1 MKTLKYLFL
+1 MKTAKYLFIF
-10 LSSVASSPLFGE
+10 SSIASSALFGE
-22 AIVST
+22 SIVST
-27 SGNWSSSATW
+27 SGSWSSPSTW
-37 EDSAVPS
+37 QDSAVPS

-95 GYTKDG
+95 RCTEVG
-101 TYNSSVIYADSQN
+101 TYQNSVIYADSQT

-124 LRFDISGQ
+124 LRFNLQGQ
-132 KNIVRGNVVFDVET
+132 GNIVRGNVVFDVDT
-146 YATDSL
+146 YATQSL
-152 YFSDKGTVT
+152 FFSDKGTVT
-161 FKKDFTSTNQISVGG
+161 FKKNFTSTNQISVGG
-176 TWNFIIDEG
+176 TWNFIIESG
-185 VNFSLSR
+185 VNFSISQA
-192 GFNLWGDTG
+192 FNLWGETG
-201 TFTLK
+201 SFTLK
-206 KGATV
+206 EGATV
-211 ESKAGAQFNNGDISG
+211 ENKTGGVQFSNGDISG
-226 NIICKGAE
+226 NIICKGASNN
-234 DHDANRYAFKSINA
+234 DANRYAFKSINA
-248 VYNATATIT
+248 VYNATATVT
-257 QTEGGHL
+257 QTGGKTL

-294 ITLNTSNAFTTE
+294 ITLNSSNAFTTE

-319 NQETVGEHPNR
+319 NQEIEGKYPNR
-330 TEILTES
+330 YETLTAS

-355 GTSVLSMTTN
+355 GASELIMTTN
-365 GNSVNI
+365 GKSVNI

-379 SSGSVSAY
+379 SSGSVSAH

-392 DFTVKINSLD
+392 DFTVKINTID
-402 NITYFEDE
+402 NIKLFED
-410 GGSIRAENV
+410 GDSIRAENV
-419 FFGSE
+419 FFGP
-424 DSKEYAYL
+424 DYKECAYI

-449 PEPSECAAVFGVF
+449 PEPSDCAAVFGVF
-462 ALALAAVLK
+462 ALALAAALK

>member
-1 MKTLKYLFL
+1 MKTAKYLFIF
-10 LSSVASSPLFGE
+10 SSIASSALFGE
-22 AIVST
+22 SIVNT
-27 SGNWSSSATW
+27 SGNWSSPSTW
-37 EDSAVPS
+37 KDSAVPS

-66 STEYVNAVDVGSNDN
+66 STQYVNTVDVGANDN
-81 TTINIASGETLYLT
+81 TTINIAAENTLYLT
-95 GYTKDG
+95 GHTI
-101 TYNSSVIYADSQN
+101 SSVISADSQT

-124 LRFDISGQ
+124 LRFDISRQ
-132 KNIVRGNVVFDVET
+132 REIVRGNVVFDVET
-146 YATDSL
+146 YATESL

-161 FKKDFTSTNQISVGG
+161 FKKNFTSTNQISVGG
-176 TWNFIIDEG
+176 TWNFVIDEG

-192 GFNLWGDTG
+192 GFNLWGGTG

-206 KGATV
+206 EGATV
-211 ESKAGAQFNNGDISG
+211 ENKEGGAQFNNGNISG

-234 DHDANRYAFKSINA
+234 NYDANRYAFKSINA

-289 NTGAT
+289 NTDAT
-294 ITLNTSNAFTTE
+294 ITLNSSNAFTTE

-319 NQETVGEHPNR
+319 NQKIEGTHPNR
-330 TEILTES
+330 NETLTAS

-355 GTSVLSMTTN
+355 GASELIMTTN
-365 GNSVNI
+365 GKSVNI

-379 SSGSVSAY
+379 SSGSVSAI

-402 NITYFEDE
+402 NITWFEE
-410 GGSIRAENV
+410 GDSIRAENV
-419 FFGSE
+419 FFGPE
-424 DSKEYAYL
+424 DSKDYAYI

-449 PEPSECAAVFGVF
+449 PEPSDCAAVFGVF
-462 ALALAAVLK
+462 ALALAAALK

>member
-1 MKTLKYLFL
+1 MKTAKYLFIF
-10 LSSVASSPLFGE
+10 SSIASSALFGE
-22 AIVST
+22 SIVNT

-37 EDSAVPS
+37 ADSTVPA

-66 STEYVNAVDVGSNDN
+66 STQYVNTVDVGANDD
-81 TTINIASGETLYLT
+81 TTINIAAGNTLYLT
-95 GYTKDG
+95 GHTI
-101 TYNSSVIYADSQN
+101 SSVISADSQT

-124 LRFDISGQ
+124 LRFDISRQ
-132 KNIVRGNVVFDVET
+132 REIVRGNVVFDVET

-176 TWNFIIDEG
+176 TWNFIIESG
-185 VNFSLSR
+185 VNFSLSKA
-192 GFNLWGDTG
+192 FNLWGGTG

-206 KGATV
+206 EGATV
-211 ESKAGAQFNNGDISG
+211 ENKEGGVQFNNGNISG
-226 NIICKGAE
+226 NIICKGSQNG
-234 DHDANRYAFKSINA
+234 DANRYAFKSINA

-257 QTEGGHL
+257 QTGGGAL
-264 RSILGGNITSSAA
+264 RSILSGNITSSAA

-289 NTGAT
+289 DTGAT
-294 ITLNTSNAFTTE
+294 ITLNSSNAFKTE
-306 GASTQGE
+306 GANTQGE

-319 NQETVGEHPNR
+319 NQKIEGGFPNR
-330 TEILTES
+330 YETLTAS

-355 GTSVLSMTTN
+355 GASVLNMTTN

-379 SSGSVSAY
+379 SSGSVSVC

-402 NITYFEDE
+402 NITWFEE
-410 GGSIRAENV
+410 GDSIRAENV

-424 DSKEYAYL
+424 YKEFAYI

-449 PEPSECAAVFGVF
+449 PEPSDCAAVFGVF
-462 ALALAAVLK
+462 ALALAAALK

>member
-1 MKTLKYLFL
+1 MKTAKYLFIF
-10 LSSVASSPLFGE
+10 SSIASSALFGE
-22 AIVST
+22 SIVNT

-37 EDSAVPS
+37 ADSAVPT

-66 STEYVNAVDVGSNDN
+66 STQYVNAVDVGANDD
-81 TTINIASGETLYLT
+81 TTINIAAGNTLYLT
-95 GYTKDG
+95 GYTVEG
-101 TYNSSVIYADSQN
+101 TYQNSVIYADSQN

-146 YATDSL
+146 YATNSL

-176 TWNFIIDEG
+176 TWNFIIESG
-185 VNFSLSR
+185 VNFSISQA
-192 GFNLWGDTG
+192 FNLWGGTG

-206 KGATV
+206 EGATL
-211 ESKAGAQFNNGDISG
+211 ENKAGGIQFYSGDISG
-226 NIICKGAE
+226 NIICKG
-234 DHDANRYAFKSINA
+234 DQNYDANRYAFKSINA

-257 QTEGGHL
+257 QTGGGAS

-294 ITLNTSNAFTTE
+294 ITLNSSNAFTTE

-319 NQETVGEHPNR
+319 NQEILGKYPDRYET
-330 TEILTES
+330 LTES

-355 GTSVLSMTTN
+355 GASVLSMTTN

-379 SSGSVSAY
+379 SSGSVSVC

-402 NITYFEDE
+402 NITWFEE
-410 GGSIRAENV
+410 GDSIRAENV

-424 DSKEYAYL
+424 YKEFAYI

-462 ALALAAVLK
+462 ALALAAALK

>member
-1 MKTLKYLFL
+1 MKTAKYLFIF
-10 LSSVASSPLFGE
+10 SSIASSALFGE
-22 AIVST
+22 SIVST
-27 SGNWSSSATW
+27 SGNWSSPSTW
-37 EDSAVPS
+37 QDSAVPS

-95 GYTKDG
+95 GCTEDG
-101 TYNSSVIYADSQN
+101 TYKSSVIYADSQN

-124 LRFDISGQ
+124 LQFNLQGQ

-146 YATDSL
+146 SATDSL

-161 FKKDFTSTNQISVGG
+161 FKKNFTSTNQISVGG
-176 TWNFIIDEG
+176 TWNFIIESG

-192 GFNLWGDTG
+192 GFNLWGETG
-201 TFTLK
+201 SFTLK
-206 KGATV
+206 EGATV
-211 ESKAGAQFNNGDISG
+211 ENKAGGAQFHNGDISG

-234 DHDANRYAFKSINA
+234 NHDANRYAFKSFNS

-257 QTEGGHL
+257 QTGGGAL

-289 NTGAT
+289 NTDAT
-294 ITLNTSNAFTTE
+294 ITLNSSNAFTTE

-319 NQETVGEHPNR
+319 NQKIEGKYPDRYET
-330 TEILTES
+330 LTES
-337 NVNFILNADND
+337 KVNFILNADND

-355 GTSVLSMTTN
+355 GASELIMTTN
-365 GNSVNI
+365 GKSVNI

-379 SSGSVSAY
+379 SSGSVSAH

-392 DFTVKINSLD
+392 DFTVKINSID
-402 NITYFEDE
+402 NIKLFEE
-410 GGSIRAENV
+410 GDSIRAENV
-419 FFGSE
+419 FFGS
-424 DSKEYAYL
+424 DYKEFAYI

-449 PEPSECAAVFGVF
+449 PEPSDCAAVFGAF
-462 ALALAAVLK
+462 ALALAAALK

>member
-1 MKTLKYLFL
+1 MKTAKYLFIF
-10 LSSVASSPLFGE
+10 SSIASSALFGE
-22 AIVST
+22 SIVNT

-37 EDSAVPS
+37 ADSTVPA

-66 STEYVNAVDVGSNDN
+66 STQYVNTVDVGANDD
-81 TTINIASGETLYLT
+81 TTINIAAGNTLYLT
-95 GYTKDG
+95 GHTI
-101 TYNSSVIYADSQN
+101 SSVISADSQT

-124 LRFDISGQ
+124 LRFDISRQ
-132 KNIVRGNVVFDVET
+132 REIVRGNVVFDVET

-176 TWNFIIDEG
+176 TWNFIIESG
-185 VNFSLSR
+185 VNFSLSKA
-192 GFNLWGDTG
+192 FNLWGGTG

-206 KGATV
+206 EGATV
-211 ESKAGAQFNNGDISG
+211 ENKEGGVQFNNGNISG
-226 NIICKGAE
+226 SIICKGSQNG
-234 DHDANRYAFKSINA
+234 DANRYAFKSINA

-257 QTEGGHL
+257 QTGGGAL
-264 RSILGGNITSSAA
+264 RSILSGNTTSSAA

-289 NTGAT
+289 DTGAT
-294 ITLNTSNAFTTE
+294 ITLNSSNAFTTE

-319 NQETVGEHPNR
+319 NQKIEGKFPNR
-330 TEILTES
+330 YETLTES
-337 NVNFILNADND
+337 KVNFILNADND

-355 GTSVLSMTTN
+355 GASELNMTTN

-379 SSGSVSAY
+379 SSGSVSVC

-392 DFTVKINSLD
+392 DFTVKINSID
-402 NITYFEDE
+402 NIKLFEE
-410 GGSIRAENV
+410 GDSIRAENV

-424 DSKEYAYL
+424 YKEFAYI

-449 PEPSECAAVFGVF
+449 PEPSDCAAVFGVF

>member
-37 EDSAVPS
+37 ADSTVPS

-66 STEYVNAVDVGSNDN
+66 STQYVNAVDVGANDN
-81 TTINIASGETLYLT
+81 TTINIAAGNTLYLT
-95 GYTKDG
+95 GYTVEG

-132 KNIVRGNVVFDVET
+132 RNIVRGNVVFDVDT
-146 YATDSL
+146 YATNSL

-176 TWNFIIDEG
+176 TWNFVIDEG

-192 GFNLWGDTG
+192 GFNLWGQTG

-206 KGATV
+206 EGATV
-211 ESKAGAQFNNGDISG
+211 ENKAGGAQFYNGDISG

-234 DHDANRYAFKSINA
+234 NHDANRYAFKSINA
-248 VYNATATIT
+248 VYNATATVT
-257 QTEGGHL
+257 QTEGGTL

-294 ITLNTSNAFTTE
+294 ITLNSSNAFKTE

-319 NQETVGEHPNR
+319 NQKIEGGYPNR
-330 TEILTES
+330 YETLTES

-355 GTSVLSMTTN
+355 GASVLSMTTN

-402 NITYFEDE
+402 NITLFDD
-410 GGSIRAENV
+410 GDSIRAENV

-424 DSKEYAYL
+424 DSKDFAYIL
-432 LQDTQN
+432 EDTQN

-462 ALALAAVLK
+462 ALALAAALK

>member
-1 MKTLKYLFL
+1 MKTAKYLFIF
-10 LSSVASSPLFGE
+10 SSIASSALFGE
-22 AIVST
+22 SIVNT
-27 SGNWSSSATW
+27 SGNWSSSSTW
-37 EDSAVPS
+37 LDSAVPS

-66 STEYVNAVDVGSNDN
+66 STQYVNAVDVGANDD
-81 TTINIASGETLYLT
+81 TTINIAAGNTLYLT
-95 GYTKDG
+95 GYTEDG
-101 TYNSSVIYADSQN
+101 TYKSSVIYADSQT

-132 KNIVRGNVVFDVET
+132 KNIVRGNVVFDVDT

-161 FKKDFTSTNQISVGG
+161 FKKNFTSTNQISVGG
-176 TWNFIIDEG
+176 TWNFVIDEG

-192 GFNLWGDTG
+192 GFNLWGQTG

-206 KGATV
+206 EGATV
-211 ESKAGAQFNNGDISG
+211 ENKAGGAQFSNGDISG

-234 DHDANRYAFKSINA
+234 NHDANRYAFKSINA
-248 VYNATATIT
+248 VYNATATVT
-257 QTEGGHL
+257 QTEGGTL

-294 ITLNTSNAFTTE
+294 ITLNSSNAFTTE

-319 NQETVGEHPNR
+319 NQQIVGGYPNR
-330 TEILTES
+330 SETLTES
-337 NVNFILNADND
+337 KVNFILNADND

-355 GTSVLSMTTN
+355 GASELIMTTN
-365 GNSVNI
+365 GKSVNI

-379 SSGSVSAY
+379 SSGSVYAH

-392 DFTVKINSLD
+392 DFTVKINSID
-402 NITYFEDE
+402 NIKLFEE
-410 GGSIRAENV
+410 GDSIRAENV
-419 FFGSE
+419 FFGS
-424 DSKEYAYL
+424 DYKEFAYI

-449 PEPSECAAVFGVF
+449 PEPSDCAAVFGVF
-462 ALALAAVLK
+462 ALALAAALK

>member
-1 MKTLKYLFL
+1 MKTAKYLFIF
-10 LSSVASSPLFGE
+10 SSIASSALFGE
-22 AIVST
+22 SIVNT

-37 EDSAVPS
+37 ADSTVPA

-66 STEYVNAVDVGSNDN
+66 STQYVNTVDVGANDD
-81 TTINIASGETLYLT
+81 TTINIAAGNTLYLT
-95 GYTKDG
+95 GHTI
-101 TYNSSVIYADSQN
+101 SSVISADSQT

-124 LRFDISGQ
+124 LRFDISQ
-132 KNIVRGNVVFDVET
+132 QREIVRGNVVFDVET
-146 YATDSL
+146 YATNSL

-161 FKKDFTSTNQISVGG
+161 FKKNFTSTNQISVGG

-192 GFNLWGDTG
+192 GFNLWGGTG

-206 KGATV
+206 EGATV

-289 NTGAT
+289 NTGAI
-294 ITLNTSNAFTTE
+294 ITLNSSNAFTTE

-330 TEILTES
+330 DEALTES
-337 NVNFILNADND
+337 KVNFILNADND

-355 GTSVLSMTTN
+355 GASVLSMTTN

-402 NITYFEDE
+402 NITYFED
-410 GGSIRAENV
+410 GDSIRAENV

>member
-1 MKTLKYLFL
+1 MKTAKYLFIF
-10 LSSVASSPLFGE
+10 SSIASSALFGE
-22 AIVST
+22 SIVST
-27 SGNWSSSATW
+27 SGNWSSPSTW
-37 EDSAVPS
+37 QDSAVPS

-66 STEYVNAVDVGSNDN
+66 STQYVNAVDVGANDN
-81 TTINIASGETLYLT
+81 TTINIAAGNTLYLT
-95 GYTKDG
+95 GYTVEG
-101 TYNSSVIYADSQN
+101 TYQNSVVYADSQN

-132 KNIVRGNVVFDVET
+132 RNIVRGNVVFDVET
-146 YATDSL
+146 YANQSL
-152 YFSDKGTVT
+152 FFSDKGTVT

-176 TWNFIIDEG
+176 TWNFIIESG
-185 VNFSLSR
+185 VNFSISQA
-192 GFNLWGDTG
+192 FNLWGQTG

-206 KGATV
+206 EGATL
-211 ESKAGAQFNNGDISG
+211 ENKAGGIQFYSGDISG
-226 NIICKGAE
+226 NIICKG
-234 DHDANRYAFKSINA
+234 DQNYDANRYAFKSINA

-257 QTEGGHL
+257 QTGGGAS

-289 NTGAT
+289 NTDAT
-294 ITLNTSNAFTTE
+294 ITLNSSNAFKTE

-319 NQETVGEHPNR
+319 NQKIEGGYPNR
-330 TEILTES
+330 YETLTAS

-355 GTSVLSMTTN
+355 GASVLNMTTN

-379 SSGSVSAY
+379 SSGSVSVC

-392 DFTVKINSLD
+392 DFTVKINTID
-402 NITYFEDE
+402 NIKLFED
-410 GGSIRAENV
+410 GDSIRAENV

-424 DSKEYAYL
+424 YKEFAYI

-462 ALALAAVLK
+462 ALALAAALK

>member
-1 MKTLKYLFL
+1 M
-10 LSSVASSPLFGE
+10 
-22 AIVST
+22 
-27 SGNWSSSATW
+27 
-37 EDSAVPS
+37 
-44 TSSSSQLD
+44 Q
-52 FLRFSSS
+52 
-59 GLNLNVD
+59 
-66 STEYVNAVDVGSNDN
+66 
-81 TTINIASGETLYLT
+81 
-95 GYTKDG
+95 
-101 TYNSSVIYADSQN
+101 
-114 QNITFSGDGT
+114 
-124 LRFDISGQ
+124 GQ
-132 KNIVRGNVVFDVET
+132 KNIVRGNVVFDVDT

-152 YFSDKGTVT
+152 FFSDKGTVT
-161 FKKDFTSTNQISVGG
+161 FKKNFTSTNQISVGG
-176 TWNFIIDEG
+176 TWNFIIESG
-185 VNFSLSR
+185 VKFSLSR
-192 GFNLWGDTG
+192 GFNLWGETG
-201 TFTLK
+201 SFTLK
-206 KGATV
+206 EGATV
-211 ESKAGAQFNNGDISG
+211 ENKEGGAQFNNGNISG

-234 DHDANRYAFKSINA
+234 NYDANRYAFKSINA

-294 ITLNTSNAFTTE
+294 ITLNSSNAFTTE

-319 NQETVGEHPNR
+319 NQKIEGKYPNR
-330 TEILTES
+330 NETLTES
-337 NVNFILNADND
+337 KVNFILNADND

-355 GTSVLSMTTN
+355 GASELIMTTN
-365 GNSVNI
+365 GKSVNI

-379 SSGSVSAY
+379 SSGSVSAI

-402 NITYFEDE
+402 NIKCFED
-410 GGSIRAENV
+410 GDSIRAENV

-424 DSKEYAYL
+424 DSKDYAYI
-432 LQDTQN
+432 LQDTN

-449 PEPSECAAVFGVF
+449 PEPSDCAAVFGVF
-462 ALALAAVLK
+462 ALALAAALK